1 VNNTQ
6 IPEQYF
12 RAGRIANEMK
22 PWVKSRVAPG
32 VEYRAIC
39 RGVEEEIVRRDGE
52 PAFPCGIGVNHVS
65 AHYAP
70 QDDDTGVIRE
80 DDLVKLDYGVHVDG
94 YIADT
99 AVTVTFNSRYQT
111 LLEATERALHSAIDT
126 VRKDRRIGE
135 IGRAIWREA
144 TRDGFKTINNL
155 SGHTLE
161 RYIVHAGKSIPNL
174 FVPNLP
180 VLKKGEVFAIEPFL
194 TLGDAAGYVVEA
206 PQETIYSLIGRKRTG
221 TRDADELLEKI
232 WSMRKTLPFTPR
244 WFARDYPGEKMR
256 QLLSE
261 LKRKKLVRGYGTL
274 VEASSRP
281 VAQFEHT
288 VALDDDTMT
297 VLT

>member
-1 VNNTQ
+1 ME

-22 PWVKSRVAPG
+22 SWVKSRVAPG
-32 VEYRAIC
+32 VEFRAIC
-39 RGVEEEIVRRDGE
+39 RDIEEEIARRGGE
-52 PAFPCGIGVNHVS
+52 PAFPCGIGVNHIS

-70 QDDDTGVIRE
+70 QDDDLGVIHE
-80 DDLVKLDYGVHVDG
+80 DDLVKLDYGVHVEG

-99 AVTVTFNSRYQT
+99 AVTVTLNSKYQT
-111 LLEATERALHSAIDT
+111 LLEATERALQSAIDT

-135 IGRAIWREA
+135 VGRAIWREA
-144 TRDGFKTINNL
+144 TLDGFKTISNL

-161 RYIVHAGKSIPNL
+161 RYVIHAGKSIPNL

-180 VLKKGEVFAIEPFL
+180 VLRKGEVLAIEPFL

-206 PQETIYSLIGRKRTG
+206 PQETIYSIIGRKKTG
-221 TRDADELLEKI
+221 TREADELLERV
-232 WSMRKTLPFTPR
+232 WNQRKTLPFTPR
-244 WFARDYPGEKMR
+244 WFARDYSGDKIR
-256 QLLSE
+256 QLLGE
-261 LKRKKLVRGYGTL
+261 LKRKKLMRGYGTL
-274 VEASSRP
+274 VEASSKP

-288 VALDDDTMT
+288 VALEDDTLT